1 MLHLI
6 LQFVHSKTKKIYA
19 RLDDDL
25 VTHWEDRDKN
35 IDDIVAYVPIL
46 DVVKIEN
53 YIVEY
58 NDFEE
63 EFFPLYE
70 GFFEEWEL
78 YALDLDELQVRKLK
92 KFFDEIGDEDKQV
105 LEEIINRST
114 KKGFIQYDASFNER
128 LQEMAK

>member
-53 YIVEY
+53 YIV
-58 NDFEE
+58 
-63 EFFPLYE
+63 
-70 GFFEEWEL
+70 
-78 YALDLDELQVRKLK
+78 
-92 KFFDEIGDEDKQV
+92 
-105 LEEIINRST
+105 
-114 KKGFIQYDASFNER
+114 
-128 LQEMAK
+128 